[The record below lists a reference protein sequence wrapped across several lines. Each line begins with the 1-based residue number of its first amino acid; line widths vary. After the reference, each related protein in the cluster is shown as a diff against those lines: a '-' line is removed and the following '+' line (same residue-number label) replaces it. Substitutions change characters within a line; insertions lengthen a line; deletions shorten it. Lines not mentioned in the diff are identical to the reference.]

1 MVQGG
6 NPQEKDD
13 PDRVDKDIR
22 VFSHLY
28 TTKSKDP
35 LKRRQPSRED
45 TQGPER
51 AREECLKTGTD
62 DVERT

>member
-1 MVQGG
+1 MT
-6 NPQEKDD
+6 

-22 VFSHLY
+22 EFSHLY

-35 LKRRQPSRED
+35 LKRPQPSRED